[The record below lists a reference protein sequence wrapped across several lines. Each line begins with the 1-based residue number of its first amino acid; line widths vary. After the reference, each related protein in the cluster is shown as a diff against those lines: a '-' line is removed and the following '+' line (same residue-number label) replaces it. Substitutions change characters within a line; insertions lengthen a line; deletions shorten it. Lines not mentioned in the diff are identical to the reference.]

1 MIKKYIFWL
10 LLATLI
16 ACEIKNKAE
25 PDDSGLFIKLLG
37 QSGDEIA
44 SEAVELPDNEGFA
57 GIGSTESLS
66 SSSTSEIYL
75 FKMDKKGDV
84 LWQKSLGGIVGKSI
98 KVTEDK
104 GFILLGDRLIDE
116 LDYLYLI
123 KTDSKGDTL
132 WTKSF
137 RPNLPDE
144 ASITA
149 RNLQIAADGSFLLLA
164 NIIYADNSSAIYWL
178 KTDNQGLMI
187 REKIYG
193 YANAINS
200 ISSLKTVSN
209 EDIVICGTARP
220 NNDLN
225 NISDIRV
232 TLTNSL
238 GNLKWD
244 YAFGQSKND
253 VGSDIQIASGG
264 YVIVGTTFEND
275 ALQSNILVVK
285 TNSLGTEEWKKT
297 FGGENAQ
304 IGRSI
309 YSTSDGGYI
318 ILGTTVN
325 QKEGAS
331 QTDLLVL
338 KIDSQGNEQWS
349 KSFGSN
355 ENDAAGFIMQN
366 ADGNYLIF
374 ATTGFVTSTKGA
386 IIRLDKN
393 GNFIK

>member
-1 MIKKYIFWL
+1 MIKKCIIWFL
-10 LLATLI
+10 LGTLT

-37 QSGDEIA
+37 KSGDEIA

-57 GIGSTESLS
+57 GIGSTESFS
-66 SSSTSEIYL
+66 TTNTSEIYL
-75 FKMDKKGDV
+75 FKMDKKGDL
-84 LWQKSLGGIVGKSI
+84 LWQKSLGGIDGKSI
-98 KVTEDK
+98 KVTDDK
-104 GFILLGDRLIDE
+104 GFIILGNTLINE

-137 RPNLPDE
+137 RPTLPEE
-144 ASITA
+144 ASLTA
-149 RNLQIAADGSFLLLA
+149 RNLQIANDGSFLLLA
-164 NIIYADNSSAIYWL
+164 NITYADNSSEIYL
-178 KTDNQGLMI
+178 LRTDNQGLNP
-187 REKIYG
+187 RGKTYG
-193 YANAINS
+193 YANANNA
-200 ISSLKTVSN
+200 ISSLKSVTN
-209 EDIVICGTARP
+209 DDIVLCGTVRT
-220 NNDLN
+220 NNNLN
-225 NISDIRV
+225 NLSDIRV

-253 VGSDIQIASGG
+253 VGSDIQLASGG
-264 YVIVGTTFEND
+264 YIMLGTTFEND
-275 ALQSNILVVK
+275 NLQADILVVK
-285 TNSLGTEEWKKT
+285 INSFGVEEWKKS
-297 FGGENAQ
+297 FGGEKAQ
-304 IGRSI
+304 LGKSI

-318 ILGTTVN
+318 ILGTTLI

-338 KIDSQGNEQWS
+338 KIDSQGNEQWT

-355 ENDAAGFIMQN
+355 ENDTAGFIMQN
-366 ADGNYLIF
+366 SDGNYLIF
-374 ATTGFVTSTKGA
+374 ATTGFVTSTKSA
-386 IIRLDKN
+386 IIRMDKN